1 MSRHRRVQR
10 LYSDDY
16 CDYETIIP
24 SSVEEDSPISQH
36 IFQSSDANHSFQ
48 LVTPP
53 TNQPL
58 NFTESDFPEV
68 SVDENKD
75 SENQIGSDN
84 AGDIVGEL
92 DNLNLD
98 STGDVFLLGDESTTS
113 GFDQMQEL
121 DIETLLNITK
131 TPVSPDYVKLE
142 SKPSIEKPNYRP
154 ELDSLIKIE
163 KDETAVQ
170 SAPELLKAP
179 SKLGVLFN
187 QSRSLVLSDDS
198 QFNSLLTQVHRPLS
212 VVFLH
217 SPPHYCTVFKFDT
230 ERPLVFDNPPQSKPA
245 VPPLPKPRL
254 ASKAQSMGQKV
265 QGASS
270 KGSITDAETPIRGI
284 RLPKVASEAKVV
296 IPPNKP
302 PDRSALL
309 KAYEEKMVSGKEK
322 EIINLVVVGHVDAG
336 KSTLMGNVLLQ
347 LGLVSDKKFEKYK
360 WEAMKQGRSS
370 FAYAWILDQT
380 SEERSRGITMD
391 IAQSAFETKTKRRR
405 KDGMMDQKALNG
417 YSCNDH
423 ESHPAWGFGR
433 SICLEFSF
441 QVKWVKIKF
450 RILISMQYSTRVIL
464 LDAPGH
470 RDFIPQVI
478 GGAACADVAILVVNA
493 THGEYET
500 GLDKAGGQTQEH
512 ARLMRLLGISR
523 IIVAVNKMDTVDW
536 SQARFEEICESM
548 TAILKSINQTDN
560 IFCPVS
566 GLQGINVVPEV
577 NPDENRDMKKIAPW
591 YNGPTLLEII
601 DGLEKVDRQI
611 DSPFRF
617 LVSDIFKTVGSAVPI
632 IAGRVV
638 SGAISSGGSHLP
650 PSKVVCLP
658 SGKTATIRSIRPL
671 STAVEIESGILK
683 EQQAYAFAGDQVGL
697 TLTDVDKTFTPSP
710 GDVICDVDS
719 RLAPVAKRIRAKVLV
734 FDVSVPLTLG
744 SPVNFHH
751 FCSNVPARITKLLS
765 ATIKK
770 KEVIKPRVLPGR
782 CTAEIEVTLETPV
795 CVELFDV
802 CKPLGRFILRAGHES
817 VAGGTITGILLIELD
832 YGQGVCKKEGT
843 YWDLSSGG
851 TMIQFDDA
859 SFLSFIR
866 QISRNERYASVRI
879 CSEWHL

>member
-1 MSRHRRVQR
+1 MLV
-10 LYSDDY
+10 
-16 CDYETIIP
+16 P
-24 SSVEEDSPISQH
+24 
-36 IFQSSDANHSFQ
+36 FQ
-48 LVTPP
+48 
-53 TNQPL
+53 
-58 NFTESDFPEV
+58 
-68 SVDENKD
+68 K
-75 SENQIGSDN
+75 
-84 AGDIVGEL
+84 
-92 DNLNLD
+92 
-98 STGDVFLLGDESTTS
+98 
-113 GFDQMQEL
+113 
-121 DIETLLNITK
+121 
-131 TPVSPDYVKLE
+131 
-142 SKPSIEKPNYRP
+142 
-154 ELDSLIKIE
+154 
-163 KDETAVQ
+163 
-170 SAPELLKAP
+170 
-179 SKLGVLFN
+179 
-187 QSRSLVLSDDS
+187 
-198 QFNSLLTQVHRPLS
+198 
-212 VVFLH
+212 
-217 SPPHYCTVFKFDT
+217 
-230 ERPLVFDNPPQSKPA
+230 
-245 VPPLPKPRL
+245 
-254 ASKAQSMGQKV
+254 
-265 QGASS
+265 
-270 KGSITDAETPIRGI
+270 
-284 RLPKVASEAKVV
+284 
-296 IPPNKP
+296 
-302 PDRSALL
+302 
-309 KAYEEKMVSGKEK
+309 
-322 EIINLVVVGHVDAG
+322 
-336 KSTLMGNVLLQ
+336 
-347 LGLVSDKKFEKYK
+347 
-360 WEAMKQGRSS
+360 
-370 FAYAWILDQT
+370 
-380 SEERSRGITMD
+380 
-391 IAQSAFETKTKRRR
+391 
-405 KDGMMDQKALNG
+405 
-417 YSCNDH
+417 
-423 ESHPAWGFGR
+423 
-433 SICLEFSF
+433 
-441 QVKWVKIKF
+441 
-450 RILISMQYSTRVIL
+450 VIL

-536 SQARFEEICESM
+536 SQARFEEICKSM

-566 GLQGINVVPEV
+566 GLQGINVVPEI

-658 SGKTATIRSIRPL
+658 SGKMATIRSIRPL

-744 SPVNFHH
+744 SSVNFHH

-770 KEVIKPRVLPGR
+770 KEIIKPRVLPGR

-817 VAGGTITGILLIELD
+817 VAGGTITGF
-832 YGQGVCKKEGT
+832 VRKKELSGT
-843 YWDLSSGG
+843 SQAEG
-851 TMIQFDDA
+851 
-859 SFLSFIR
+859 R
-866 QISRNERYASVRI
+866 
-879 CSEWHL
+879 